1 VVPLK
6 QYKKKPAQRTLKQ
19 VLLSLAVFLMRPQ
32 AEFKSA
38 LIKAYAMLS
47 NVSTKQ
53 CYKFPPPRYLFPL
66 LHGEQNPYADPR
78 YAADSPG

>member
-1 VVPLK
+1 VVPQK

-38 LIKAYAMLS
+38 LMKA
-47 NVSTKQ
+47 
-53 CYKFPPPRYLFPL
+53 
-66 LHGEQNPYADPR
+66 
-78 YAADSPG
+78 